1 MSANMDMAQQLVRSV
16 TRAFFKSPDI
26 DTRHIL
32 IIDALVLH
40 SALRDDDLS
49 YLMSMNL
56 KDLHRICAKLRD
68 ERLLQVYDSS
78 TEFLLR
84 PTHR

>member
-1 MSANMDMAQQLVRSV
+1 MDLAQQLVRSV
-16 TRAFFKSPDI
+16 ARTFFTSSDI

-32 IIDALVLH
+32 VVDALVIH

-68 ERLLQVYDSS
+68 ERLLQVYDGPVSS
-78 TEFLLR
+78 SFL
-84 PTHR
+84 

>member
-1 MSANMDMAQQLVRSV
+1 MDLARQLVRSV
-16 TRAFFKSPDI
+16 ARTFFNSPDL

-32 IIDALVLH
+32 IVDALVMH

-68 ERLLQVYDSS
+68 ERLLQVYDSPILVPLLHS
-78 TEFLLR
+78 TRL
-84 PTHR
+84 T